1 MPLPE
6 GRKPLSD
13 KWFAQQSKTHSS
25 DIDRMQN
32 SRDFG
37 VNTCP
42 ASRHAQMIAEALS
55 QAHSGSQLRD
65 VYPMLEED
73 PEHCAASIASVVN
86 SLYQARSFLK
96 SLGYTWRVLDNGKA
110 EWYIAT
116 GTDEEGWYPGRA
128 SRENMSNPGDKN
140 YED

>member
-6 GRKPLSD
+6 GRKPLD
-13 KWFAQQSKTHSS
+13 DDWYIRHSTS
-25 DIDRMQN
+25 YTNDIDRMQS

-42 ASRHAQMIAEALS
+42 ASRHVQMIAEALS
-55 QAHSGSQLRD
+55 QAQTGSKLSEL
-65 VYPMLEED
+65 YPMLEEE

-96 SLGYTWRVLDNGKA
+96 SLGYSWRVLDNGKV
-110 EWYIAT
+110 EWYIDSD
-116 GTDEEGWYPGRA
+116 TDEEGWYLGRA
-128 SRENMSNPGDKN
+128 SRENMSNPGDRN

>member
-6 GRKPLSD
+6 GRKPLNYHRYSRHLNSYSNDVD
-13 KWFAQQSKTHSS
+13 KMNQH
-25 DIDRMQN
+25 RRLME
-32 SRDFG
+32 
-37 VNTCP
+37 NTCP
-42 ASRHAQMIAEALS
+42 ASRHAQTIAESLLNR
-55 QAHSGSQLRD
+55 GE
-65 VYPMLEED
+65 YEMLQEE

-96 SLGYTWRVLDNGKA
+96 SLGYTWRVLDNGDV
-110 EWYIAT
+110 EWYIDE
-116 GTDEEGWYPGRA
+116 TDDAEGCA

>member
-13 KWFAQQSKTHSS
+13 KWYAQQSKTHSS
-25 DIDRMQN
+25 DIDLMQN

-42 ASRHAQMIAEALS
+42 ASRHVQMIAEALS
-55 QAHSGSQLRD
+55 QAHSESKLRD

-96 SLGYTWRVLDNGKA
+96 SLGYNWRGLDNGKT
-110 EWYIAT
+110 EWYIDN
-116 GTDEEGWYPGRA
+116 TDDGWYEGRA
-128 SRENMSNPGDKN
+128 SRENMSKPGDKN